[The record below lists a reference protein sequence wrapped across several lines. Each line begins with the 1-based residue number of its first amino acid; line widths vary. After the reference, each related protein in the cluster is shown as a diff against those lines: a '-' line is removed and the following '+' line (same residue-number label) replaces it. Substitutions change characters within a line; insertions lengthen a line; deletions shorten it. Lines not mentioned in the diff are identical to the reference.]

1 MVTRPHSAPDRAPP
15 DEGAAPSEPAER
27 RRRWPQW
34 LTVAAVSSLISLAA
48 GALGL
53 VFVVRPNWRPDPGE
67 RQVAQATVVDVE
79 PGVSIADYVG
89 RIGRE
94 VPNVMGDYVGVGV
107 GGGADTRITRCLPGD
122 VYYIQQNLEGFKDR
136 STSIVKYTYDS
147 KTRLRL
153 RGAFQTV
160 SGGGPILDVKHSRT
174 IDQSVV
180 PVWVQWPFRA
190 GRFFVRFEIFH
201 KKAFLTLVNA
211 SPFSMT
217 QERYRDFVQRC
228 ANAKQ
233 H

>member
-1 MVTRPHSAPDRAPP
+1 MVTSPHSAPDRAPP
-15 DEGAAPSEPAER
+15 DDDAVASERRQP

-67 RQVAQATVVDVE
+67 RQVARATVVDVDR
-79 PGVSIADYVG
+79 GVSIADYVG
-89 RIGRE
+89 RIGRD
-94 VPNVMGDYVGVGV
+94 VPKVMGDYVGY
-107 GGGADTRITRCLPGD
+107 GGGVPRITHCLPGD

-136 STSIVKYTYDS
+136 STSIVKYTYDG
-147 KTRLRL
+147 KTGRRL

-160 SGGGPILDVKHSRT
+160 SGGAPILDVKHSRT

-180 PVWVQWPFRA
+180 PVWVQWPFRN

-201 KKAFLTLVNA
+201 KKAFLTLVDA
-211 SPFSMT
+211 PPFSMS
-217 QERYRDFVQRC
+217 QERYRDVVQGC
-228 ANAKQ
+228 ANARQ